1 MRRKVGLSLVF
12 GAVLPLAV
20 ASTAWACGV
29 LATLTLNTSVAS
41 PNQTVTATGKN
52 YKGTTPVSIHLMSRG
67 GTVVATVNPPG
78 SAGGF
83 SQAFQV
89 PANTNPGWY
98 VLVATQATAAG
109 TPAAG
114 TPGRTTLRI
123 QGSGAAATA
132 RSHRGAA
139 ASPWGSSDPTA
150 PTGSAAPVAREGG
163 GLTSPAVLPMLLAVV
178 LSLTLLASGL
188 TLAGRRN
195 QTATSR
201 AQLGV

>member
-52 YKGTTPVSIHLMSRG
+52 YRGANPVSIHLMSRG
-67 GTVVATVNPPG
+67 GPVVTTASADPSGRFTATFPI
-78 SAGGF
+78 
-83 SQAFQV
+83 

-98 VLVATQATAAG
+98 VLIATEPKSATDP
-109 TPAAG
+109 TPALG

-150 PTGSAAPVAREGG
+150 PTGSAAPVARDGG

-188 TLAGRRN
+188 TLAGRRGRP
-195 QTATSR
+195 ASR
-201 AQLGV
+201 LPLGI